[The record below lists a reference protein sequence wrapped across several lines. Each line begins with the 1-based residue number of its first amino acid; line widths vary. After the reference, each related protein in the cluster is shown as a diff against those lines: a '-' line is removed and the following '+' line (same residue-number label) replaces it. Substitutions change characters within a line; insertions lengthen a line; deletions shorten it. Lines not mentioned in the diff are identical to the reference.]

1 MQYKQNSVTLRRRNK
16 NFVDISL
23 SFEPNPVTNDI
34 SVLRDERAINNSLKN
49 LILIAPKEVPFRWDV
64 GSNVSTYLFELSGNS
79 TEVMLKREIERTIE
93 YNEPRVETIDVNVNF
108 QEDSNDVK
116 VTIIYKIVGYDE
128 IFTVSQILK
137 PTD

>member
-1 MQYKQNSVTLRRRNK
+1 MAVTLKRKNK
-16 NFVDISL
+16 EFVDISL
-23 SFEPNPVTNDI
+23 AFEPNPVTNDI
-34 SVLRDERAINNSLKN
+34 SVLRNERSINNSLKN

-79 TEVMLKREIERTIE
+79 TEVMLTREIERVIE
-93 YNEPRVETIDVNVNF
+93 YNEPRVEIMNINVNL
-108 QEDSNDVK
+108 QEDSNDIK
-116 VTIIYKIVGYDE
+116 VTIVYKIIGTDE

>member
-1 MQYKQNSVTLRRRNK
+1 MSEINLRRKNK

-34 SVLRDERAINNSLKN
+34 SVLKNSRAINNALKN

-64 GSNVSTYLFELSGNS
+64 GSNVSTYLFELSGSS

-93 YNEPRVETIDVNVNF
+93 YNEERVEVIDINVNF
-108 QEDSNDVK
+108 QEESNDVK
-116 VTIIYKIVGYDE
+116 VTIIYKIIGMDE

>member
-1 MQYKQNSVTLRRRNK
+1 MSEINLRRKNK

-34 SVLRDERAINNSLKN
+34 SVLKNSRAINNSLKN
-49 LILIAPKEVPFRWDV
+49 LILIAPKEVPFRWDI

-93 YNEPRVETIDVNVNF
+93 YNEERVEVIDINVNF
-108 QEDSNDVK
+108 QEESNDVK
-116 VTIIYKIVGYDE
+116 VTIIYKIIGMDE

>member
-1 MQYKQNSVTLRRRNK
+1 MSEVKLRRKNK

-23 SFEPNPVTNDI
+23 AFEPNPVTKDI
-34 SVLRDERAINNSLKN
+34 SVLRDERAINNSLRN

-64 GSNVSTYLFELSGNS
+64 GSQVSTFLFELSGNS
-79 TEVMLKREIERTIE
+79 VEVMLRREIERTIE
-93 YNEPRVETIDVNVNF
+93 YNEPRVEVIDINI
-108 QEDSNDVK
+108 DAAGDDNDLK
-116 VTIIYKIVGYDE
+116 VTIIYKIIGFDE

>member
-1 MQYKQNSVTLRRRNK
+1 MSEVTLKRKNK

-34 SVLRDERAINNSLKN
+34 SVLKNERAINNSLKN

-64 GSNVSTYLFELSGNS
+64 GSNVSTFLFELAGQS
-79 TEVMLKREIERTIE
+79 TEVLLKREIERTVE
-93 YNEPRVETIDVNVNF
+93 YNEPRVELIDVNINF
-108 QEDSNDVK
+108 EEESNDIK
-116 VTIIYKIVGYDE
+116 VTIIYKIIGYDE